1 MRLVRQT
8 CFAVQVPAVS
18 RSILT
23 RLGVEAYKHVDIVLA
38 DGTKIRRQVGDA
50 YFELAGDGG
59 GPFWLELCD
68 GAIRGDSGRLDAPD
82 LVLSTDLE
90 TWRKLNAG
98 ELKAPT
104 AVMKGRLRFQGSMYL
119 ALKIHFILG

>member
-1 MRLVRQT
+1 MTSERARPPDDIDPADFFRRWAPEAVRT
-8 CFAVQVPAVS
+8 DPERRAK
-18 RSILT
+18 I
-23 RLGVEAYKHVDIVLA
+23 A
-38 DGTKIRRQVGDA
+38 DLNARIQ
-50 YFELAGDGG
+50 FELAGDGG

-68 GAIRGDSGRLDAPD
+68 GAIRGDSGRIETPD